1 MANPIPLV
9 EPETSAVLSVNFKSI
24 DSRKIDAA
32 ATIEGSSA

>member
-1 MANPIPLV
+1 V

-32 ATIEGSSA
+32 DGWGQALV